1 LIHLQLAVLPRDLNA
16 KRTEEQVVNRIA
28 DALITL
34 EKGPSFRARSVAPFN
49 APKKPDGSGGE
60 VAGRRSPVITAPK

>member
-1 LIHLQLAVLPRDLNA
+1 
-16 KRTEEQVVNRIA
+16 VNRIA